1 MLNSYYFYLIKKYV
15 DIFTFSIILRW
26 FPTFFLNPR
35 PRICLF
41 ILDRQK
47 KGVGGESERGKK
59 SM

>member
-26 FPTFFLNPR
+26 FPTFFFKSSPKDM
-35 PRICLF
+35 F
-41 ILDRQK
+41 IHFRQTEE
-47 KGVGGESERGKK
+47 GRGGDSERGKK